1 MPSGSSF
8 WATRLLGFAYDQ
20 VDGGG
25 EAVPVG
31 GFLFELGTARGGERV
46 ELCLTPGFA
55 FCPFGLDPALL
66 LKAMKG
72 GVKGALLH
80 LQDFAGKLL
89 NPLGDSPAVHWF
101 KEEGF
106 EDEEVE
112 GALNEVAWFAHA

>member
-1 MPSGSSF
+1 MKHAF
-8 WATRLLGFAYDQ
+8 WATGLLGFANDQ

-25 EAVPVG
+25 EAIPVSR
-31 GFLFELGTARGGERV
+31 FLFEPGTARGGECI

-72 GVKGALLH
+72 GVKRALLH
-80 LQDFAGKLL
+80 LKDFAGKLL
-89 NPLGDSPAVHWF
+89 NPLGDSPAVHRF
-101 KEEGF
+101 KDEGF
-106 EDEEVE
+106 EDKEVE